1 MAQTTHAGTY
11 RADAA
16 EVAVPPAGL
25 RRISWGAVLA
35 GAAIVLAVQFLL
47 SLLGLGIGLST
58 VDLRTGD
65 APQPTSLR
73 IGAGLWWLISN
84 LIALFIGGYLA
95 ARLSGM
101 PSRVDGIIHGVLTW
115 SVTLLITIYL
125 LTTTVGSMVG
135 EAFNMVGSALSA
147 AGQGVRQAVPELAE
161 TTGLSLKQ
169 IEERAEQLLRPEQPG
184 ALSEEQARSELISAL
199 RQMMTSNEQE
209 AEEARE
215 RAVTIIA
222 QQAGIN
228 PEQARQRLDQL
239 EAELE
244 QTASQAAQTA
254 TEAAETTATAASS
267 ASMWT
272 FFALLLGACAAA
284 LGGAAGARRGLEY
297 AS

>member
-11 RADAA
+11 RADAV
-16 EVAVPPAGL
+16 EVAVPPAAL

-35 GAAIVLAVQFLL
+35 GAAVVLAVQFLL

-58 VDLRTGD
+58 VDLRAGD
-65 APQPTSLR
+65 APQPTSLG

-95 ARLSGM
+95 ARLAGM
-101 PSRVDGIIHGVLTW
+101 PSRGDGIIHGVLTW

-125 LTTTVGSMVG
+125 LTTTVGAMVG
-135 EAFNMVGSALSA
+135 GAFNMVGSALSA

-161 TTGLSLKQ
+161 ATGLSLEQ
-169 IEERAEQLLRPEQPG
+169 LEQHAEQLLRPEQPG

-199 RQMMTSNEQE
+199 RQMMTGNEQE
-209 AEEARE
+209 AEQARE
-215 RAVTIIA
+215 RAITIIA
-222 QQAGIN
+222 QQTGTS
-228 PEQARQRLDQL
+228 PEQAEQRLDQL

-244 QTASQAAQTA
+244 QTAGQAAQTA
-254 TEAAETTATAASS
+254 TEAADTTASAASS
-267 ASMWT
+267 ASIWA

-284 LGGAAGARRGLEY
+284 LGGAVGARRGPEY
-297 AS
+297 A